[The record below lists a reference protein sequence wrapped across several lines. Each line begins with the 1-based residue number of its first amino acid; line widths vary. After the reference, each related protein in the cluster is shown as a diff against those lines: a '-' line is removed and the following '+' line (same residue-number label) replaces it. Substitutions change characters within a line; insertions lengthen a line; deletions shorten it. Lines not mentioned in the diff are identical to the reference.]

1 MSLTSTPATIKPRA
15 NIIEHYLATLT
26 PAERNDALEYLRN
39 PKMYEH
45 QALADALS
53 DELGYDVSETTV
65 RRWRR
70 KHARD
75 AQNGA

>member
-1 MSLTSTPATIKPRA
+1 MSLTTTPATKPRA
-15 NIIEHYLATLT
+15 NIIEHYLASLS
-26 PAERNDALEYLRN
+26 PAERDDALGYLRN

-53 DELGYDVSETTV
+53 VELGYDVSEATV

-70 KHARD
+70 KHARE

>member
-1 MSLTSTPATIKPRA
+1 MSLTTTPTIKPRA

-26 PAERNDALEYLRN
+26 PAERNNALEYLRN

-45 QALADALS
+45 QAVADALT
-53 DELGYDVSETTV
+53 DELGYYVSEAAV

-70 KHARD
+70 KHA
-75 AQNGA
+75 

>member
-26 PAERNDALEYLRN
+26 PAEREDALEYLRN
-39 PKMYEH
+39 PSMYEH
-45 QALADALS
+45 QAVADALS
-53 DELGYDVSETTV
+53 DELGYYVSEATV

-70 KHARD
+70 KHT
-75 AQNGA
+75 

>member
-1 MSLTSTPATIKPRA
+1 MSLTTTPTTKPRA

-26 PAERNDALEYLRN
+26 PTERNNALEYLRN

-45 QALADALS
+45 QAVADALS
-53 DELGYDVSETTV
+53 DELGYYVSEAAV

-70 KHARD
+70 KYC
-75 AQNGA
+75 

>member
-1 MSLTSTPATIKPRA
+1 MSLATTTKPRA

-26 PAERNDALEYLRN
+26 PAERNNALEYLRN
-39 PKMYEH
+39 PNMYEH

-53 DELGYDVSETTV
+53 VELGYSVSETTV

-70 KHARD
+70 KHT
-75 AQNGA
+75 

>member
-1 MSLTSTPATIKPRA
+1 MSLTTTPNIKPRA

-26 PAERNDALEYLRN
+26 PAERNNALEYLRN
-39 PKMYEH
+39 PNMYEH

-53 DELGYDVSETTV
+53 DELVYYVSEASV

-70 KHARD
+70 KYA
-75 AQNGA
+75 

>member
-1 MSLTSTPATIKPRA
+1 MSLTTTPTTKPRA

-26 PAERNDALEYLRN
+26 PGERNNALEYLRN

-45 QALADALS
+45 QAVADALS
-53 DELGYDVSETTV
+53 DELGYYVSEAAV

-70 KHARD
+70 KYI
-75 AQNGA
+75 

>member
-1 MSLTSTPATIKPRA
+1 MSLTTTPTTKPRA
-15 NIIEHYLATLT
+15 NIIEHYLATLS

-53 DELGYDVSETTV
+53 VELGYYVSEATV

-70 KHARD
+70 KYC
-75 AQNGA
+75 

>member
-1 MSLTSTPATIKPRA
+1 MSLTTTPNIKPRA

-26 PAERNDALEYLRN
+26 PAERNNALEYLRN

-45 QALADALS
+45 QAVADALS
-53 DELGYDVSETTV
+53 DELGYYVSEAAV

-70 KHARD
+70 KYC
-75 AQNGA
+75 

>member
-1 MSLTSTPATIKPRA
+1 MSLTTTPATKPRA

-26 PAERNDALEYLRN
+26 PTERNNALEYLRN

-45 QALADALS
+45 QAVADALS
-53 DELGYDVSETTV
+53 DELGYYVSEAAV

-70 KHARD
+70 KHT
-75 AQNGA
+75 

>member
-15 NIIEHYLATLT
+15 NIIEHYLASLT

-39 PKMYEH
+39 PSMYEH
-45 QALADALS
+45 QAVADALT
-53 DELGYDVSETTV
+53 DELGYYVSEATV

-70 KHARD
+70 KHA
-75 AQNGA
+75 

>member
-1 MSLTSTPATIKPRA
+1 MSLTSTPNIKPRA

-26 PAERNDALEYLRN
+26 PAERNNALEYLRN
-39 PKMYEH
+39 PDMYEH

-53 DELGYDVSETTV
+53 DELGYYVSEATV

-70 KHARD
+70 KHC
-75 AQNGA
+75 

>member
-1 MSLTSTPATIKPRA
+1 MSLTTTPATPYRTR
-15 NIIEHYLATLT
+15 IIETWLKTL
-26 PAERNDALEYLRN
+26 PKAERDDALEYLRN

-53 DELGYDVSETTV
+53 DELGYYVSEATV

-70 KHARD
+70 KHC
-75 AQNGA
+75 

>member
-1 MSLTSTPATIKPRA
+1 MSLTSTPAIKPRA

-39 PKMYEH
+39 PNMYEH

-53 DELGYDVSETTV
+53 DELGYDVSEATV

-70 KHARD
+70 KYA
-75 AQNGA
+75 

>member
-1 MSLTSTPATIKPRA
+1 MSLTTTPAVKPRA

-26 PAERNDALEYLRN
+26 PTERNNALEYLHN

-45 QALADALS
+45 QAVADALS
-53 DELGYDVSETTV
+53 DELGYYVSEATV